1 MESGGSIEINS
12 VQAKGQVKKGLKKY
26 FDGGER

>member
-1 MESGGSIEINS
+1 MDSGGSMKINS

-26 FDGGER
+26 FDGG